1 MSREES
7 MSLEDSL
14 WPDSSAPVKPGPA
27 WGMVV
32 EREAIEREDLEREED
47 VGVIRAREA
56 LLELSRT
63 AALAAQTLPTQIAE
77 AGAVCAES
85 IRGGGKILACGN
97 GGSAADAQHFVAEL
111 IGRMGMERAALPAVS
126 LTVDPSVITCIAN
139 DYGYEEVFARQVRGL
154 GRRGDVLVGM
164 STSGTSKNVLAALDA
179 ANELGL
185 TTIAIVGQGGSPTAD
200 LVLRAPSRHTA
211 RVQEIHTAALHAICD
226 VAEQLLF
233 G

>member
-1 MSREES
+1 MIGGRNVCSPIEVSPRE
-7 MSLEDSL
+7 
-14 WPDSSAPVKPGPA
+14 SSPVNA
-27 WGMVV
+27 
-32 EREAIEREDLEREED
+32 D
-47 VGVIRAREA
+47 
-56 LLELSRT
+56 
-63 AALAAQTLPTQIAE
+63 
-77 AGAVCAES
+77 
-85 IRGGGKILACGN
+85 
-97 GGSAADAQHFVAEL
+97 GSKD
-111 IGRMGMERAALPAVS
+111 AVS

-154 GRRGDVLVGM
+154 GRPGDVLVGM

-200 LVLRAPSRHTA
+200 LVLSAPSRHTA